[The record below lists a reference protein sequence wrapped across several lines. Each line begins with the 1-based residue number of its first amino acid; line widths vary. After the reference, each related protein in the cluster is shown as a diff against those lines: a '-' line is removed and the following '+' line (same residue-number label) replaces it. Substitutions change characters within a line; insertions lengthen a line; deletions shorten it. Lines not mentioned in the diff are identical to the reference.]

1 MVTLPGGVQWPALG
15 LGTWRLGET
24 SAKRGSEVASIRA
37 ALAIGYR
44 LFDTAEMYGEG
55 GAEEV
60 LGTAL
65 AEALRAS
72 ELQRDEVVVV
82 SKVYPQN
89 ASAAGVVAA
98 CERSLM
104 RLRLD
109 TLDAYLLHWRGAV
122 PLAETV
128 AAFEELRQRG
138 RIRCWG
144 VSNFDLDDMRE
155 LSEVEGGASCATN
168 QIYYSL
174 TARGPGF
181 ELLPWQQAQGIV
193 TMAYSPIDQGAL
205 CRSKVLGQM
214 GAELGVAPAQ
224 IALSWLM
231 AQVGVT
237 AIPKAAAPAHLRE
250 NFASQAVHLD
260 AAHLAR
266 LDAAFP
272 PVRRR
277 TPLAMR

>member
-1 MVTLPGGVQWPALG
+1 M
-15 LGTWRLGET
+15 
-24 SAKRGSEVASIRA
+24 
-37 ALAIGYR
+37 GYR

-60 LGTAL
+60 LGSAL
-65 AEALRAS
+65 ADALRS
-72 ELQRDEVVVV
+72 CELQRDEVVVV

-89 ASAAGVVAA
+89 ASASGVAAA
-98 CERSLM
+98 CERSLK

-138 RIRCWG
+138 LIRCWG
-144 VSNFDLDDMRE
+144 VSNFDIDDMRE
-155 LSEVEGGASCATN
+155 LSEVAGGAACATN

-181 ELLPWQQAQGIV
+181 ELLPWQQARGIV

-214 GAELGVAPAQ
+214 GEELGVAPAQ
-224 IALSWLM
+224 IALSWLT
-231 AQVGVT
+231 AQAGVI

-250 NFASQAVHLD
+250 NFASPAMRLD

-272 PVRRR
+272 PPRRR